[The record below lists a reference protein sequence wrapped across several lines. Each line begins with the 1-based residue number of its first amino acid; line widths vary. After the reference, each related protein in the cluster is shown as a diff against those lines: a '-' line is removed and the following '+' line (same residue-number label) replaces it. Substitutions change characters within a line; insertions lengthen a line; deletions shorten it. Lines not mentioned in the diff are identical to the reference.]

1 MKKENKKNA
10 KSLAELN
17 KMNPLTKKIL
27 IAATT
32 LFTLGVVALAIFN
45 VANNNS
51 LKTPEEVSQNCIRKD
66 CFISKRLLSKR
77 KQDD

>member
-32 LFTLGVVALAIFN
+32 LFTLGVVSLAIFN

-51 LKTPEEVSQNCIRKD
+51 LKTPEEAAQTVSGRIA
-66 CFISKRLLSKR
+66 
-77 KQDD
+77 